1 MKKLLFTLMLLSSFA
16 LQAQNFTYNRFF
28 NGGDN
33 SAITLGELAKEVIVQ
48 PDGKVIS
55 CGYSYDFACNCFH
68 IVMFRV
74 DVCGNIDSTFGTN
87 GTVSYTFEDRNTGLD
102 FLMQANG
109 KIVVVGTQAPSN
121 ASSQHNPYIARFLN
135 NGQPD
140 TTFGTMGTNK
150 VIVNP
155 ACWEF
160 THVTEVAD
168 GKYLAQNGNYIMRF
182 DSTGAVDLSF
192 GNSGVINYTIPSN
205 VPLVSSWRSVQRS
218 SDKKIISVTAAWLGS
233 GNDMRPLFMCT
244 DTLGQ
249 LDSTFGTNGFL
260 LDNNVILPN
269 YQSCHIV
276 LQNDD
281 KILSAHH
288 NAAETEITVARYN
301 TNGSLD
307 TTYGTNGYVNYT
319 APTSPF
325 RARDVNILSNNNLL
339 VMADAAGLDRQ
350 INTFDTN
357 GVMTNSVT
365 FFGNNNYNVSGSS
378 VPLVLHVENDDEI
391 YIVSQTGGTSGMW
404 YISSLTTTPAP
415 TISQNFTSLSA
426 NYNLTGTTYQWYLNG
441 NIINGATDSTYT
453 FTQNGVYSVTV
464 TIASGC
470 DYSYSYTVTNT
481 GIANAANLNNIKV
494 SPNPFNDYINISNT
508 TGQLTTLTLF
518 DAAGRT
524 VILETTHEPDYKKQL
539 QQLPK
544 GMYFLTIESG
554 SQSKHIKLLKH

>member
-1 MKKLLFTLMLLSSFA
+1 
-16 LQAQNFTYNRFF
+16 
-28 NGGDN
+28 
-33 SAITLGELAKEVIVQ
+33 
-48 PDGKVIS
+48 
-55 CGYSYDFACNCFH
+55 
-68 IVMFRV
+68 
-74 DVCGNIDSTFGTN
+74 
-87 GTVSYTFEDRNTGLD
+87 
-102 FLMQANG
+102 
-109 KIVVVGTQAPSN
+109 
-121 ASSQHNPYIARFLN
+121 
-135 NGQPD
+135 
-140 TTFGTMGTNK
+140 
-150 VIVNP
+150 
-155 ACWEF
+155 
-160 THVTEVAD
+160 
-168 GKYLAQNGNYIMRF
+168 
-182 DSTGAVDLSF
+182 
-192 GNSGVINYTIPSN
+192 
-205 VPLVSSWRSVQRS
+205 
-218 SDKKIISVTAAWLGS
+218 
-233 GNDMRPLFMCT
+233 
-244 DTLGQ
+244 
-249 LDSTFGTNGFL
+249 
-260 LDNNVILPN
+260 
-269 YQSCHIV
+269 
-276 LQNDD
+276 
-281 KILSAHH
+281 
-288 NAAETEITVARYN
+288 
-301 TNGSLD
+301 
-307 TTYGTNGYVNYT
+307 
-319 APTSPF
+319 
-325 RARDVNILSNNNLL
+325 
-339 VMADAAGLDRQ
+339 MADAAGLDRQ

>member
-1 MKKLLFTLMLLSSFA
+1 MLLGSYA
-16 LQAQNFTYNRFF
+16 LQAQNFTYNQFF
-28 NGGDN
+28 NGGEN
-33 SAITLGELAKEVIVQ
+33 SVTTMGDLPKEVIVQ

-102 FLMQANG
+102 FLLQANG

-140 TTFGTMGTNK
+140 TTFGTMGTNM

-155 ACWEF
+155 ACREF

-192 GNSGVINYTIPSN
+192 GNNGVINHTIPSSA
-205 VPLVSSWRSVQRS
+205 PLISSWRSVQR
-218 SDKKIISVTAAWLGS
+218 SDKKIISVTAAWLGF
-233 GNDMRPLFMCT
+233 GNDTRALFMCT

-260 LDNNVILPN
+260 LDYNLILPN
-269 YQSCHIV
+269 YVPMHIV

-281 KILSAHH
+281 KILAAH
-288 NAAETEITVARYN
+288 NNPAETEIYVARYQP
-301 TNGSLD
+301 NGSLD
-307 TTYGTNGYVNYT
+307 TTYGTNGYVSYT
-319 APTSPF
+319 APSSPF

-365 FFGNNNYNVSGSS
+365 FFGSNNYNVSGSS
-378 VPLVLHVENDDEI
+378 VPLVLHVENDNEI
-391 YIVSQTGGTSGMW
+391 YIVSQTGGNAIW

-415 TISQNFTSLSA
+415 TITQNFTSLSA

-453 FTQNGVYSVTV
+453 FTQNGIYSVTV

-481 GIANAANLNNIKV
+481 GITDADDLNSIMV
-494 SPNPFNDYINISNT
+494 SPNPFNDFINIRST
-508 TGQLTTLTLF
+508 TGQPATLTLS
-518 DAAGRT
+518 DATGRT
-524 VILETTHEPDYKKQL
+524 VLNENTQLTDYNLQL
-539 QQLPK
+539 AHLPN
-544 GMYFLTIESG
+544 GLYFLTIETG
-554 SQSKHIKLLKH
+554 RQSKHIKLLKH